1 MAGLRAQGIKF
12 VVITGAR
19 LSTLLMRLPYLP
31 ACDAFVCESGAQY
44 MPYTVELRASSPL
57 GPQQETHTYMIY
69 WQRRP

>member
-31 ACDAFVCESGAQY
+31 ACDAFVCESGARH

-57 GPQQETHTYMIY
+57 GPQQETHTHI
-69 WQRRP
+69 